1 MTKQHFRFHHSLHSC
16 LPTSSRHYNDKIAA
30 NMDSYQ
36 LNHPILAPLAS
47 DDGKVVETAL
57 QWQAPAIL
65 AGAPKDPGHVV
76 SAHQQMMHRLST
88 SSMVP
93 TVVTASECVDAVT
106 RFHRIAAEHDGAP
119 MPAWAQQMV
128 QQQQQSMHQF
138 QQNMVQQQQQSMHQ
152 FQQNLTAQM
161 TQLQQTTAK
170 FYNAMICSLRDNVM
184 RISNQDGI
192 NPPPVFP
199 GTLEDL
205 INLSGRNCNTL
216 LTFYG
221 LEVGGTLNER
231 RLELGLY
238 LGLRETAFGS
248 SFYE

>member
-1 MTKQHFRFHHSLHSC
+1 
-16 LPTSSRHYNDKIAA
+16 
-30 NMDSYQ
+30 MDSYQ

-47 DDGKVVETAL
+47 DEGKVVETAL

-65 AGAPKDPGHVV
+65 AGAPKDPGHLV

-93 TVVTASECVDAVT
+93 AVVTASECVDAVT
-106 RFHRIAAEHDGAP
+106 RFHKIAAEHDGAP
-119 MPAWAQQMV
+119 MPAWAQQMM
-128 QQQQQSMHQF
+128 QQQQQ
-138 QQNMVQQQQQSMHQ
+138 NMQQ

-170 FYNAMICSLRDNVM
+170 SYNGLVCSLRDNVM
-184 RISNQDGI
+184 RIPNQDGI

-221 LEVGGTLNER
+221 LEVGGTVNER

-248 SFYE
+248 SFY

>member
-1 MTKQHFRFHHSLHSC
+1 
-16 LPTSSRHYNDKIAA
+16 
-30 NMDSYQ
+30 
-36 LNHPILAPLAS
+36 
-47 DDGKVVETAL
+47 
-57 QWQAPAIL
+57 
-65 AGAPKDPGHVV
+65 
-76 SAHQQMMHRLST
+76 MHRLST

-138 QQNMVQQQQQSMHQ
+138 QQNMVQQQQQQQQSMHQFQQNMVQQQQQSMQQ